1 MTIPISLG
9 CGWVMEE
16 ECDEIDEIL
25 LLDDVGKIGC
35 KTCSLIKLVEF
46 ILSMSLKHLNTILI
60 RVKGEN
66 GHVNSYMNMISIIL
80 G

>member
-1 MTIPISLG
+1 MTIQISLG

-16 ECDEIDEIL
+16 KCDEKL
-25 LLDDVGKIGC
+25 LLGDFGKIGC

-46 ILSMSLKHLNTILI
+46 ILSMSLNHLNTI
-60 RVKGEN
+60 
-66 GHVNSYMNMISIIL
+66 SISL

>member
-9 CGWVMEE
+9 CGWVMEGK
-16 ECDEIDEIL
+16 CDENL
-25 LLDDVGKIGC
+25 LLSDLGKNGC

-46 ILSMSLKHLNTILI
+46 ILSMSLNHLNTI
-60 RVKGEN
+60 
-66 GHVNSYMNMISIIL
+66 SISL

>member
-1 MTIPISLG
+1 M
-9 CGWVMEE
+9 
-16 ECDEIDEIL
+16 
-25 LLDDVGKIGC
+25 
-35 KTCSLIKLVEF
+35 CSLIKLVEF
-46 ILSMSLKHLNTILI
+46 ILFMSLKHLNTILI